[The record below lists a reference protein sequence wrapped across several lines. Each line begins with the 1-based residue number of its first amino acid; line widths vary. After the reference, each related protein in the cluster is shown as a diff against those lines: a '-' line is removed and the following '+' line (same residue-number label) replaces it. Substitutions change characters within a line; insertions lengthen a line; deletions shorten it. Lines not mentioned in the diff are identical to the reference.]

1 MYVRTYINDI
11 PKQFICDQYKTHSFD
26 NHTTLIS
33 DKYVHTYNSDIS
45 INQHYAHKKIHVS
58 STSIQMICT
67 GYAQSPS
74 RNVSLVVH
82 TYISD
87 IFRQPSHAY
96 KKIAVS
102 STSMQKRL

>member
-1 MYVRTYINDI
+1 MFALIFMT
-11 PKQFICDQYKTHSFD
+11 PLQFICNQYKIHSFD

-33 DKYVHTYNSDIS
+33 DEYFHTYKSDIS

-58 STSIQMICT
+58 STSIQKNQMDCT

-74 RNVSLVVH
+74 RSVSLVVH

-96 KKIAVS
+96 
-102 STSMQKRL
+102 